1 MNTKQLTKFF
11 NDQDF
16 SVNLFKE
23 DGKQCA
29 EIETSTANG
38 VSMLHLLSPL
48 SLASFEEVVKD
59 FNVDEE
65 IDLHR
70 IDPLFRSYF
79 PLRQALEDFENYRQ
93 RLKTT
98 LENLKAN
105 VSTN

>member
-1 MNTKQLTKFF
+1 MNTKQLTKVFQ
-11 NDQDF
+11 DQNF

-29 EIETSTANG
+29 EIETWTTNG
-38 VSMLHLLSPL
+38 VSMLHLLRPL

-70 IDPLFRSYF
+70 IDPLFRSHF
-79 PLRQALEDFENYRQ
+79 TVRQALEDFEEYQQ

-98 LENLKAN
+98 LEKLKLCEK
-105 VSTN
+105 